1 MQKRRK
7 VLHALLT
14 KATAY
19 VLWSCLLFFSSTHL
33 HAQQD
38 NKRISVNFKNAS
50 LRQVCAEIEKLSGY
64 SFSYTETNLQA
75 YGNTVTLTMND
86 VPVTTVLNRIFQKS
100 SLNYTIK
107 GNLVLLSPNPD
118 YKKESQP
125 VNKSTGQ
132 VSGRITDEENG
143 EPVAG
148 ATVRI
153 ANRSTTTGADGFFS
167 LDVPDGRYTA
177 TISSVG
183 FATQQTGVDIRS
195 NQPAV
200 LDLLLKKD
208 NVQLGEV
215 VVTALGIS
223 KEKKSLGFAVQ
234 EIQGENINTAK
245 GTNMLSG
252 LQGKIAGL
260 NLTQA
265 STGIGNSVRVVLRGE
280 SSLNINKNQALV
292 VVDGVPINNNIGTAN
307 SNDLPVDYGSGAAEI
322 NPDDIE
328 SISVLKGPNAA
339 ALYGSRAASGVL
351 IIKTKKAA
359 ASKRL
364 GIAVNSSIVLDKV
377 LVLPEFQNE
386 YGGGTGVGLK
396 YYSYGDGPDGPNTSN
411 SGHNWGAPFQ
421 GQSFVQY
428 GSPLDASGKRVKIPW
443 VAYPDNIKDFYV
455 TGKTLNNSI
464 SVYKAGDIGNFR
476 ASYNNFNQTGIMPN
490 TELHRHQFNVNTG
503 INITR
508 NVVFNANVNYINSY
522 SDNLPVVGYGGGSP
536 TYNFIWFERNAPMDW
551 FKNYW
556 IKGKEG
562 IKQDY
567 YFTWGDN
574 PYMTMYEQLNGLK
587 RNRVFGNAFVN
598 YSILDNLTLMVRT
611 GIDYSGDIRI
621 SQRPVSSVVAL
632 NGLYRRQEYT
642 YMERNSDFLLSYSGR
657 KFLDNFKWSAS
668 LGGNNLQI
676 NTYSN
681 TVTANGLVIPNV
693 YNLGNAS
700 SRPAIS
706 ETNTLK
712 IVNSLYM
719 VGDIDY
725 KNMVF
730 LQLTG
735 RNDWSSTLPAANNS
749 YFYPS
754 ASLSLVTSD
763 ILKLRSSWLNFWKL
777 RFSYA
782 SVGNDTDPYQTEPY
796 YDYSTLPGTVTLP
809 GTLPNADLKPE
820 ITSSLETG
828 TELHLL
834 QNRLNLDVS
843 YYYTSSKNQILRSPL
858 AASSGY
864 TANVINAGKITNK
877 GFEFSIQGVPVKKA
891 LTWEVSVTGSANRS
905 KVVSLIEG
913 VNSYVMATAQNATI
927 EARVGGRMGDIYGIG
942 LLRNKDGKVIYKDGV
957 PVFTSNT
964 MKIGN
969 YNPDFIGG
977 IQNTFRYK
985 AFSFSFLFD
994 GRFGGTIYSYTYS
1007 TGSEAGSLKN
1017 TLPGREDG
1025 IIGDGVVQNPDGSFS
1040 PNTVKVA
1047 AYTYYRG
1054 YYKRPN
1060 VESSSF
1066 DATFFKLREV
1076 ILGYSVP
1083 AKLLSRT
1090 PFQSLRLNLTGRNLL
1105 LFTKAPGIDPE
1116 TSFVTGSTIVPGIE
1130 NAQIPSTRSFGAS
1143 LNITF

>member
-1 MQKRRK
+1 MQKRKKALR
-7 VLHALLT
+7 ALLT

-19 VLWSCLLFFSSTHL
+19 LLWSCVVFFSGFSL
-33 HAQQD
+33 RAQQESP
-38 NKRISVNFKNAS
+38 KISVNFKNAS
-50 LRQVCAEIEKLSGY
+50 LRQVCEEIEKLSGY
-64 SFSYTETNLQA
+64 SFSYTENNLQA
-75 YGNTVTLTMND
+75 YSNGITLSLND
-86 VPVTTVLNRIFQKS
+86 VPVSTVLNRVFQKS
-100 SLNYTIK
+100 PLSYSIK
-107 GNLVLLSPNPD
+107 GNLVLLSPNPE
-118 YKKESQP
+118 YKKEPEP
-125 VNKSTGQ
+125 VKNTGTI
-132 VSGRITDEENG
+132 SGKIVDEEKN

-148 ATVRI
+148 ATIRVG
-153 ANRSTTTGADGFFS
+153 NKTTTTNADGFFT
-167 LDVPDGRYTA
+167 LKLPKGKYA
-177 TISSVG
+177 AEISSVG
-183 FATQQTGVDIRS
+183 FAAQQFAGIEVKD
-195 NQPAV
+195 NQGTE
-200 LDLLLKKD
+200 LNLSLKKD
-208 NVQLGEV
+208 NVQLSEV

-223 KEKKSLGFAVQ
+223 KEKKGLGFAVQ
-234 EIQGENINTAK
+234 EIKGDDINTVK

-252 LQGKIAGL
+252 LQGKVAGL

-265 STGIGNSVRVVLRGE
+265 STGIANSVRVVLRGE
-280 SSLNINKNQALV
+280 SSLNINKNQALL

-307 SNDLPVDYGSGAAEI
+307 SNDLPVDYGSGGAEI

-351 IIKTKKAA
+351 IIKTKK
-359 ASKRL
+359 
-364 GIAVNSSIVLDKV
+364 VLKV
-377 LVLPEFQNE
+377 PDFQNE

-396 YYSYGDGPDGPNTSN
+396 YYSYGDGPDGTNTSN
-411 SGHNWGAPFQ
+411 SGHNWGAPFK
-421 GQSFVQY
+421 GQSFIQY
-428 GSPLDASGKRVKIPW
+428 GSPVDAAGNRVKIPW
-443 VAYPDNIKDFYV
+443 VAHPDNVKDFYV
-455 TGKTLNNSI
+455 TGKTLNNSV

-503 INITR
+503 INITSK
-508 NVVFNANVNYINSY
+508 VIFNANVNYINSY

-536 TYNFIWFERNAPMDW
+536 TYNFIWFERNADIDW

-556 IKGKEG
+556 VKGKEG

-587 RNRVFGNAFVN
+587 RNRVFGNAFIN
-598 YSILDNLTLMVRT
+598 YAILDHLTLMVRT

-621 SQRPVSSVVAL
+621 SRRPVSSVVAL

-642 YMERNSDFLLSYSGR
+642 YMERNSDFLLTYDGG
-657 KFLDNFKWSAS
+657 KFLDGFKWSAS
-668 LGGNNLQI
+668 AGGNNLQI
-676 NTYSN
+676 NTYNN
-681 TVTANGLVIPNV
+681 TTTANGLVIPAV

-712 IVNSLYM
+712 TVNSLYM
-719 VGDIDY
+719 VADLDY
-725 KNMVF
+725 KNQVF

-735 RNDWSSTLPAANNS
+735 RNDWSSTLPQSNNS

-754 ASLSLVTSD
+754 ASLSVVTSD
-763 ILKLRSSWLNFWKL
+763 ILKLQSPWLNFWKL

-782 SVGNDTDPYQTEPY
+782 SVGNDTDPYQTAPY

-828 TELHLL
+828 TELRMF
-834 QNRLNLDVS
+834 QNRLNVDFS
-843 YYYTSSKNQILRSPL
+843 FYHTESKNQILRSPL

-864 TANVINAGKITNK
+864 TANVINAGKITNT
-877 GFEFSIQGVPVKKA
+877 GFEFSLQVVPVKRT
-891 LTWEVSVTGSANRS
+891 LNWEVSLTGSANRS
-905 KVVSLIEG
+905 KVVSLVEG
-913 VNSYVMATAQNATI
+913 VNSYIMATAQSATI

-942 LLRNKDGKVIYKDGV
+942 FLRNKEGQIIYKDGV
-957 PVFTSNT
+957 PVFSSAT

-977 IQNTFRYK
+977 IQNSFRYK
-985 AFSFSFLFD
+985 AFSLSVLFD
-994 GRFGGTIYSYTYS
+994 GHFGGTIYSYTYS
-1007 TGSEAGSLKN
+1007 TGSEAGSLVN

-1040 PNTVKVA
+1040 PNKVKVA

-1060 VESSSF
+1060 VEANSF

-1076 ILGYSVP
+1076 VLGFSMPNKILAG
-1083 AKLLSRT
+1083 T
-1090 PFQSLRLNLTGRNLL
+1090 PFQSVKLNLTGRNLL
-1105 LFTKAPGIDPE
+1105 LFTKVPGIDPE
-1116 TSFVTGSTIVPGIE
+1116 TSFVTGGTIVPGIE
-1130 NAQIPSTRSFGAS
+1130 NAQIPSARSFGAS

>member
-7 VLHALLT
+7 VRKALLT
-14 KATAY
+14 KALAY
-19 VLWSCLLFFSSTHL
+19 LLWSCLLFVPRLSL
-33 HAQQD
+33 QAQQE
-38 NKRISVNFKNAS
+38 NQKISVNFKNAS
-50 LRQVCAEIEKLSGY
+50 LRQVCEEIEKLSGY
-64 SFSYTETNLQA
+64 SFSYAENNLQS
-75 YGNTVTLTMND
+75 YGNTITLSLND
-86 VPVTTVLNRIFQKS
+86 VPVSTVLNRVFQKS
-100 SLNYTIK
+100 PLSYSVK
-107 GNLVLLSPNPD
+107 GNLVLLFPDPD
-118 YKKESQP
+118 YKKEP
-125 VNKSTGQ
+125 AMKGTGVISGKIVDDEKNEP
-132 VSGRITDEENG
+132 VSGATIRIGNKT
-143 EPVAG
+143 
-148 ATVRI
+148 
-153 ANRSTTTGADGFFS
+153 TTTGADGVFILNMPKGNYS
-167 LDVPDGRYTA
+167 AV
-177 TISSVG
+177 ISSVG
-183 FATQQTGVDIRS
+183 FATLDITGIEVKD
-195 NQPAV
+195 NHTV
-200 LDLLLKKD
+200 ELNLTLKKE
-208 NVQLGEV
+208 NVQLDEV

-223 KEKKSLGFAVQ
+223 KEKKGLGFAVQ
-234 EIQGENINTAK
+234 EIKGENINTVK

-252 LQGKIAGL
+252 LQGKVAGL

-265 STGIGNSVRVVLRGE
+265 STGIANSVRVVLRGE
-280 SSLNINKNQALV
+280 SSLNINKNQALL
-292 VVDGVPINNNIGTAN
+292 VVDGVPVNNNIGTAN
-307 SNDLPVDYGSGAAEI
+307 SADLPVDYGSGGAEI

-364 GIAVNSSIVLDKV
+364 GIAVNSSVVLDQV
-377 LVLPEFQNE
+377 LKLPDFQNE

-411 SGHNWGAPFQ
+411 SGHNWGARFL
-421 GQSFVQY
+421 GQSFIQY
-428 GSPLDASGKRVKIPW
+428 GSPLDASGNRIKIPW

-455 TGKTLNNSI
+455 TGKTLNNSV
-464 SVYKAGDIGNFR
+464 SVYKASEIGNFR

-490 TELHRHQFNVNTG
+490 TGLHRHQFNVNTG
-503 INITR
+503 INITSK
-508 NVVFNANVNYINSY
+508 VVFNTNINYINSY

-536 TYNFIWFERNAPMDW
+536 TYNFIWFERNADMGW

-556 IKGKEG
+556 VKGKEG

-574 PYMTMYEQLNGLK
+574 PYLTMYEQLNGLK

-621 SQRPVSSVVAL
+621 SRRPVSSVVAL

-642 YMERNSDFLLSYSGR
+642 YMERNSDFLLSYDGGR
-657 KFLDNFKWSAS
+657 FLKDFKWSAS
-668 LGGNNLQI
+668 IGGNNLQI

-681 TVTANGLVIPNV
+681 TTTANGLVIPNV

-700 SRPAIS
+700 SRPAIA

-712 IVNSLYM
+712 TVNSLYM
-719 VGDIDY
+719 VTDLDY
-725 KNMVF
+725 KSMVF

-735 RNDWSSTLPAANNS
+735 RNDWSSTLPASNNS

-763 ILKLRSSWLNFWKL
+763 IFKLRSPWLNFWKL

-782 SVGNDTDPYQTEPY
+782 SVGNDTDPYQTEAY
-796 YDYSTLPGTVTLP
+796 YDYSSLPGTVTLP
-809 GTLPNADLKPE
+809 GTLPNSDLKPE
-820 ITSSLETG
+820 ITTSLETG
-828 TELHLL
+828 TELRMF
-834 QNRLNLDVS
+834 QNRLNVDFS
-843 YYYTSSKNQILRSPL
+843 FYHTESKNQILRSPL

-864 TANVINAGKITNK
+864 SANVINAGKITNT
-877 GFEFSIQGVPVKKA
+877 GFEFSLQVVPVKKA
-891 LTWEVSVTGSANRS
+891 LTWEVSLTGSANRS

-942 LLRNKDGKVIYKDGV
+942 LLRNKDGQVIYKDGV
-957 PVFTSNT
+957 PVFTSTT

-977 IQNTFRYK
+977 IQNTLRYK
-985 AFSFSFLFD
+985 AFSLSFLFD
-994 GRFGGTIYSYTYS
+994 GRFGGTIYSYTYT
-1007 TGSEAGSLKN
+1007 TGSEAGSLVN
-1017 TLPGREDG
+1017 TLPGREEG

-1040 PNTVKVA
+1040 PNKVKVA

-1076 ILGYSVP
+1076 VLGFNVP
-1083 AKLLSRT
+1083 AKFLGRT
-1090 PFQSLRLNLTGRNLL
+1090 PFQGLRLSLTGRNLL
-1105 LFTKAPGIDPE
+1105 LFSKVPGIDPE
-1116 TSFVTGSTIVPGIE
+1116 TSFVTGGTIVPGIE
-1130 NAQIPSTRSFGAS
+1130 NAQIPSARSFGAT
-1143 LNITF
+1143 LNVTF